1 MYVLVSCSHQL
12 LSAVRN
18 SEFELPRS
26 VKRSGPHALLLSI
39 SLPPFMFSSSALDLP
54 SYAES
59 AELGF
64 GKSLAF
70 DASSTSAIGFL
81 KHSLSIILDNQDSK
95 QIFYFLLLNLS
106 YMFVQ
111 LAYGVWTNS
120 LGLISD
126 AIHMFF
132 DCLALAVGLFASVMS
147 KWPPNPKYSYGY
159 NRIET
164 VAAFFN
170 SVFLVLISVSIVV
183 EGIQRIINPPEMNT
197 QRLLLV
203 SFVGLV
209 VNLVGI
215 FAFNHGHAHGHGGHD
230 HGHGHGHGHGHDH
243 HHGHSANMQGV
254 FLHILADTLGSVGVI
269 VSTLLIQ
276 WFGWTGF
283 DPIASLFIAIL
294 IVLSVLPLIKQ
305 SSAVLMLELE
315 DNMVYQVEGTL
326 NELRQLKG
334 VAGIFQPRFWPNEA
348 ETLVGSLHVQAHDG
362 TDLQELRR
370 RVSELLMSHID
381 GLKEVCVQVE
391 SQSAARARISNTSN
405 NNTSNYHQQFQPNG
419 AGTLGGY
426 YYNNNNNSHN
436 HGFHMG
442 TMNYRSTPVA
452 AMSGASPLPPL
463 ASLGSVALD
472 PQSLSSSSPPIPST
486 MVPSPIPMHKKQ
498 TKKE

>member
-1 MYVLVSCSHQL
+1 
-12 LSAVRN
+12 
-18 SEFELPRS
+18 
-26 VKRSGPHALLLSI
+26 
-39 SLPPFMFSSSALDLP
+39 MFSSSVFDLP
-54 SYAES
+54 THVES
-59 AELGF
+59 AEMGF

-70 DASSTSAIGFL
+70 DASSTSLLGFL

-147 KWPPNPKYSYGY
+147 KWPPNTKYSYGY

-164 VAAFFN
+164 ISAYFN
-170 SVFLVLISVSIVV
+170 GVFLMLISVSI
-183 EGIQRIINPPEMNT
+183 IIEAIERLIDPPEMNT

-203 SFVGLV
+203 SFVGLI

-215 FAFNHGHAHGHGGHD
+215 FAFNHGHAHGHSHGGHDHHHGHD
-230 HGHGHGHGHGHDH
+230 HGHG
-243 HHGHSANMQGV
+243 HGHSANMQGV

-283 DPIASLFIAIL
+283 DPIASMFIAIL
-294 IVLSVLPLIKQ
+294 IALSVIPLIKQ
-305 SSAVLMLELE
+305 SGAVLMLEL
-315 DNMVYQVEGTL
+315 DDHVVNQVEGTL
-326 NELRQLKG
+326 SEVSQLKG
-334 VAGIFQPRFWPNEA
+334 VVAVNQPRFWPNEA
-348 ETLVGSLHVQAHDG
+348 ETLVGSLHVQALDG
-362 TDLQELRR
+362 SDLQDVRR

-391 SQSAARARISNTSN
+391 TESSARSRLKSN
-405 NNTSNYHQQFQPNG
+405 NQQHS
-419 AGTLGGY
+419 AGGMGG
-426 YYNNNNNSHN
+426 S
-436 HGFHMG
+436 GFFYG
-442 TMNYRSTPVA
+442 NAAAVA
-452 AMSGASPLPPL
+452 AGGNSTTTPSFHTGGAATSSATVMNGNQMNFRTMMPPQPTVATMSM
-463 ASLGSVALD
+463 GSVTQIPGSTGPAD
-472 PQSLSSSSPPIPST
+472 PSPVPSHQPYAPPHNVVSAPPMGPPLSSSP
-486 MVPSPIPMHKKQ
+486 VPSLMKKQ